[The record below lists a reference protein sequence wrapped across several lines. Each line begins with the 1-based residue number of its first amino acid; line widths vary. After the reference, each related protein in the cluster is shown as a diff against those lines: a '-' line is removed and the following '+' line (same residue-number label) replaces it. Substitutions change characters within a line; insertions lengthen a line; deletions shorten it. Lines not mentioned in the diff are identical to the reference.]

1 MLNFIGDTSL
11 LNDSEVLDHN
21 IKNAREVFEKKYL
34 EHNLNKFKKIYQ
46 KCH

>member
-21 IKNAREVFEKKYL
+21 IKMLEKYL
-34 EHNLNKFKKIYQ
+34 KKIFGA
-46 KCH
+46 